1 MTDYTIRIE
10 TGDSQYW
17 QERRKR
23 AMDVLSARI
32 GIGAMSAW
40 FDTLPDPIRGGCAM
54 TLALV
59 YEKKLNETMPF
70 DPDECTCDPDPNRE
84 SMACLACRAATLHED
99 ELPF

>member
-1 MTDYTIRIE
+1 
-10 TGDSQYW
+10 
-17 QERRKR
+17 
-23 AMDVLSARI
+23 MDVLSARI

-70 DPDECTCDPDPNRE
+70 DPSLLDRDDETAGRVAE
-84 SMACLACRAATLHED
+84 W
-99 ELPF
+99 